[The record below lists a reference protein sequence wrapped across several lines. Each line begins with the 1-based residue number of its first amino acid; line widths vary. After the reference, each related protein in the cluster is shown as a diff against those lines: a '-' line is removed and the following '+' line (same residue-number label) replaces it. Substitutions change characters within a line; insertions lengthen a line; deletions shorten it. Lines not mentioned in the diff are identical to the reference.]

1 MDAKERIRKAMHQE
15 PTDRPPCICPGG
27 MMNMIT
33 TDLMD
38 EANVS
43 WPEAHLNARM
53 MADLA
58 EANYEKGCFENVG
71 VPFCMTIEAEAMGA
85 QVTMGSKIYEP
96 HVTVCFFFFLTKLF
110 IKNNRL
116 HNGTCCTDRSRN
128 ISDNRYI

>member
-71 VPFCMTIEAEAMGA
+71 VPFCMTIEAEAMG
-85 QVTMGSKIYEP
+85 
-96 HVTVCFFFFLTKLF
+96 L
-110 IKNNRL
+110 R
-116 HNGTCCTDRSRN
+116 
-128 ISDNRYI
+128 

>member
-1 MDAKERIRKAMHQE
+1 MDAKSELGKPCIRSRQ
-15 PTDRPPCICPGG
+15 TDRHVSVPGG

-58 EANYEKGCFENVG
+58 EANYEKAALKCR
-71 VPFCMTIEAEAMGA
+71 CSI
-85 QVTMGSKIYEP
+85 
-96 HVTVCFFFFLTKLF
+96 
-110 IKNNRL
+110 L
-116 HNGTCCTDRSRN
+116 HD
-128 ISDNRYI
+128 D

>member
-71 VPFCMTIEAEAMGA
+71 VPFCNMCL
-85 QVTMGSKIYEP
+85 
-96 HVTVCFFFFLTKLF
+96 HLFL
-110 IKNNRL
+110 IV
-116 HNGTCCTDRSRN
+116 RSF
-128 ISDNRYI
+128 

>member
-58 EANYEKGCFENVG
+58 EANYEKGCSILHDDRG
-71 VPFCMTIEAEAMGA
+71 RSYG
-85 QVTMGSKIYEP
+85 GSGDYGQQN
-96 HVTVCFFFFLTKLF
+96 L
-110 IKNNRL
+110 
-116 HNGTCCTDRSRN
+116 
-128 ISDNRYI
+128 